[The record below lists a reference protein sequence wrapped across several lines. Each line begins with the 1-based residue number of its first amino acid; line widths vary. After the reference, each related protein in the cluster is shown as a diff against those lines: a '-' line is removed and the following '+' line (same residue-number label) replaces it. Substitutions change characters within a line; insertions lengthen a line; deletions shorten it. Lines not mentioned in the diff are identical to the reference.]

1 MLNNRLEDLII
12 MYKNYRVRKFIE
24 YLSYLALFIMLIFII
39 YFIYKTIL
47 NISTITSSKN
57 ETTKEKIQEKN
68 DSKVIYK
75 RIIIKQK
82 PVLVDESKILKK
94 NTIDTLLLAEKTKP
108 TYKSAYDLAKYY
120 FEHKNYSKSSK
131 WAVIASNRDEKPED
145 AWIIYAK
152 AKVKLNQKGIA
163 KKALKIYLLKYHSQK
178 VTNLLNS
185 I

>member
-12 MYKNYRVRKFIE
+12 MYKNYRIKKFIG
-24 YLSYLALFIMLIFII
+24 YLSYLVLFIFLIISA
-39 YFIYKTIL
+39 YFIYKTVLSIAK
-47 NISTITSSKN
+47 ITS
-57 ETTKEKIQEKN
+57 TKKDINKIEIRDKN
-68 DSKVIYK
+68 DSKVIFK
-75 RIIIKQK
+75 RVIIKQK
-82 PVLVDESKILKK
+82 PVLIDENKILKK
-94 NTIDTLLLAEKTKP
+94 NTIKTLMLAEKTKP

-120 FEHKNYSKSSK
+120 FEHKQYSKSSK

-145 AWIIYAK
+145 AWILYAK
-152 AKVKLNQKGIA
+152 SKIKLNQKGIA